1 MLAPKMNE
9 PPLHLKELASPLPFE
24 LFRDLVKSLLLI
36 RYGPKR
42 VPLTERKNF
51 SLALS

>member
-1 MLAPKMNE
+1 MNE
-9 PPLHLKELASPLPFE
+9 PPSHWMELASPLPFE
-24 LFRDLVKSLLLI
+24 LSRDLEKSLLLI

-42 VPLTERKNF
+42 VPLIERKNF